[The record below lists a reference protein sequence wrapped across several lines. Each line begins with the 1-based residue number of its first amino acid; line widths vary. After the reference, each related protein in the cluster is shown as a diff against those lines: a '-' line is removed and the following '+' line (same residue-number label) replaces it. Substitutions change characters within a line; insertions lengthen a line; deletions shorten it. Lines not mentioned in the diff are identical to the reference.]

1 MFVITSKIQGQ
12 SYVIRHDEK
21 RKKFKLQ
28 ALYHCILLHIHN
40 YRF

>member
-1 MFVITSKIQGQ
+1 MFVITCKIQGQ

-21 RKKFKLQ
+21 RKKIKLQ